1 MRTLL
6 CFVILFLCSIPALA
20 QQPAFEAELAP
31 PVYSTQPVFAF
42 RWVAYG
48 YLYPVGTFANLP
60 PCSLPPEGA
69 QIIGSYK
76 IGGEYGD
83 PSQHA
88 ATYVL
93 RFGNPNDG
101 KQFAFGGFVQ
111 YLLDELNLPTAE
123 TYSGVRVSRG
133 FAELVDVEFTPGSSG
148 CFGGSVKVFL
158 P

>member
-1 MRTLL
+1 MKKLVL
-6 CFVILFLCSIPALA
+6 SVAFLCALATAALA
-20 QQPAFEAELAP
+20 QQTT
-31 PVYSTQPVFAF
+31 VS
-42 RWVAYG
+42 
-48 YLYPVGTFANLP
+48 GTLRNPDYAAL
-60 PCSLPPEGA
+60 LWLQTDRDEGA

-133 FAELVDVEFTPGSSG
+133 LMETVDVEFTPGSSG
-148 CFGGSVKVFL
+148 CFGGRVKVL
-158 P
+158 AIQPVN

>member
-1 MRTLL
+1 MRTSI
-6 CFVILFLCSIPALA
+6 CFVILALCSLTAFA
-20 QQPAFEAELAP
+20 QQPTFEAELAP

-48 YLYPVGTFANLP
+48 YLYPIGTFANLP
-60 PCSLPPEGA
+60 PCSPPPSGA
-69 QIIGSYK
+69 KIIGSYK

-83 PSQHA
+83 PSSHA

-101 KQFAFGGFVQ
+101 KQFAFGGFIQ

-133 FAELVDVEFTPGSSG
+133 FAELVDVEFTPASSG
-148 CFGGSVKVFL
+148 CFGGIVRVFNQ
-158 P
+158 